1 MRGPSL
7 FQAHIGSQR
16 FPLLFFPSV
25 PYNACVYNHIPSS
38 SNVSPSNV
46 FHGTILTN
54 NKFRMFR
61 VWFCPVYVL
70 DPKIPSGQKLPHW
83 QPISMHG
90 VFLGY
95 SHNNSSD
102 IPLVLNL
109 ATGNISPQYHVVF
122 DDTFINVQ
130 FIVDDEDHPV
140 FCNDVSLDSF
150 TDQFML

>member
-7 FQAHIGSQR
+7 FQAHNGSQG
-16 FPLLFFPSV
+16 FPLLFVPSV
-25 PYNACVYNHIPSS
+25 HYNACMYNHIPSS
-38 SNVSPSNV
+38 SNVAPSDV
-46 FHGTILTN
+46 FHGTIFTH
-54 NKFRMFR
+54 NKFRMFHA
-61 VWFCPVYVL
+61 WFCPVYVL

-83 QPISMHG
+83 QPISRNG

-95 SHNNSSD
+95 SHNHSSD

-109 ATGNISPQYHVVF
+109 ATGNISSQYHVVF
-122 DDTFINVQ
+122 DDAFINVQ
-130 FIVDDEDHPV
+130 YIADDEDNSV